1 MNPYTEYLQIHLYD
15 ADISALNLV
24 KNSGVNWNKAVIFD
38 INSSYNTYSLQDNVN
53 VRNGLCSFMT
63 GSGNRAASNSLIA
76 GTDNFGGSNS
86 LIARNG

>member
-1 MNPYTEYLQIHLYD
+1 VNPYTEYLQIHLYD

-53 VRNGLCSFMT
+53 VRNGFYSFIT
-63 GSGNRAASNSLIA
+63 RKWK
-76 GTDNFGGSNS
+76 
-86 LIARNG
+86 